1 MNNAN
6 NTPGTVTSELIMG
19 MHAMVIYKQ
28 IKFKESYFNAAL
40 VYNCCKSIAQ
50 HMMFMIES

>member
-6 NTPGTVTSELIMG
+6 NTTGTVSSELIMG

-50 HMMFMIES
+50 HMVHMMKS

>member
-1 MNNAN
+1 MNDAN
-6 NTPGTVTSELIMG
+6 NTSGAVTSELIMG
-19 MHAMVIYKQ
+19 MHAMVMYNQ

-50 HMMFMIES
+50 HMMHMIKS